1 MKMRAVILALAV
13 LTVMSAMA
21 DVSRRL
27 FKNYTSADGLAD
39 NSAQTI
45 HCTKT
50 GRLVITTAG
59 QINFYDGSKFSS
71 IDAIDE
77 NVYPL
82 PEYRG
87 NYHLYFDKFHHIWLK
102 NRYTVSCVDLLTER
116 FVASIEDE
124 FKAFGVTEKVNDL
137 FVDSLGTVWLLM
149 DKGLYNVKTKQTIK
163 PHANL
168 NLQDLEVWKDRY
180 VMLFYE
186 NGLMEMYDQKTGK
199 KRLESH
205 AYGEAD
211 VATYG
216 STSVLRMDGDK
227 LYQLRNGQKEA
238 ILLCYDLKQNQW
250 SDILRTPYHLNN
262 IGQKDSLLFIPCEY
276 GYWALNTNT
285 GETRHYSELRMEN
298 GMELGTDINVIA
310 FDRQGGMWAG
320 TESRGLLYSRPY
332 ASPFNVYAWGDS
344 RADHYGAMMDN
355 VDQNPQFRKRTV
367 NCVYKDSRGWTW
379 VGTRQGLQLYRKET
393 DMLPQVYTKKDG
405 LHNNIVHSVV
415 EDLEHNIWV
424 ATSYGISVVLFKD
437 DRVHYIRSYNEYDR
451 LPNEVFVN
459 GKAMRM
465 DDGTIVMQALDH
477 VVEFNPSRFS
487 TIKADYEFQI
497 YPKLAQLMVNGIDV
511 NTTTEIDG
519 KRIIDRAI
527 SRIWGVDL
535 NYDQNTITMVFTAL
549 NYFRPS
555 QTYYRV
561 RIVGLDDE
569 WRVLTPYGSH
579 NMIDSHGM
587 LHLPLIALR
596 PGHYEVEVQA
606 SMSPDKWD
614 SKPYTWT
621 ININEPWWR
630 TTGIFLLF
638 SLLLAVLFLINVFY
652 YVKNANLKALR
663 ASEETMLVKRIYA
676 FVERCNGNEEV
687 LEPTSE
693 EYSTANAS
701 ALYELDPAFVKVLG
715 KIQMTVMT
723 HKKKKMTMHRLSNA
737 AGVSQ
742 KDFYKLITN
751 NIFKSPRSL
760 IKQNRLVEAEKM
772 LRGSKATI
780 AEIADHCGFISANY
794 FIASFFQKH
803 KLTPEMY
810 RRKH

>member
-1 MKMRAVILALAV
+1 MLC
-13 LTVMSAMA
+13 
-21 DVSRRL
+21 SR
-27 FKNYTSADGLAD
+27 
-39 NSAQTI
+39 
-45 HCTKT
+45 
-50 GRLVITTAG
+50 
-59 QINFYDGSKFSS
+59 SS
-71 IDAIDE
+71 
-77 NVYPL
+77 
-82 PEYRG
+82 
-87 NYHLYFDKFHHIWLK
+87 
-102 NRYTVSCVDLLTER
+102 
-116 FVASIEDE
+116 
-124 FKAFGVTEKVNDL
+124 
-137 FVDSLGTVWLLM
+137 
-149 DKGLYNVKTKQTIK
+149 
-163 PHANL
+163 
-168 NLQDLEVWKDRY
+168 
-180 VMLFYE
+180 
-186 NGLMEMYDQKTGK
+186 
-199 KRLESH
+199 
-205 AYGEAD
+205 
-211 VATYG
+211 
-216 STSVLRMDGDK
+216 
-227 LYQLRNGQKEA
+227 
-238 ILLCYDLKQNQW
+238 
-250 SDILRTPYHLNN
+250 
-262 IGQKDSLLFIPCEY
+262 
-276 GYWALNTNT
+276 
-285 GETRHYSELRMEN
+285 
-298 GMELGTDINVIA
+298 
-310 FDRQGGMWAG
+310 
-320 TESRGLLYSRPY
+320 
-332 ASPFNVYAWGDS
+332 
-344 RADHYGAMMDN
+344 
-355 VDQNPQFRKRTV
+355 
-367 NCVYKDSRGWTW
+367 
-379 VGTRQGLQLYRKET
+379 
-393 DMLPQVYTKKDG
+393 
-405 LHNNIVHSVV
+405 
-415 EDLEHNIWV
+415 
-424 ATSYGISVVLFKD
+424 
-437 DRVHYIRSYNEYDR
+437 
-451 LPNEVFVN
+451 
-459 GKAMRM
+459 
-465 DDGTIVMQALDH
+465 
-477 VVEFNPSRFS
+477 
-487 TIKADYEFQI
+487 
-497 YPKLAQLMVNGIDV
+497 
-511 NTTTEIDG
+511 TTEIDG

-596 PGHYEVEVQA
+596 PGHYEVEVQT

-723 HKKKKMTMHRLSNA
+723 HKKKKMTMHRLSNV